1 MKNLFKMLGVILAL
15 CIVFTACD
23 VSASGDNFTFS
34 ARVSSGEVKSGE
46 SFEITVTTENTS
58 GAEYLYR
65 GSSRIVGATAYL
77 VSDADGGK
85 ITVNP
90 TAVPITNDYRETVI
104 EAGEKIVFTWTF
116 GEYTTVPSG
125 DYDLH
130 LEFEGEKQVIPSFV
144 TVK

>member
-1 MKNLFKMLGVILAL
+1 MKNVFKMLGVILAV
-15 CIVFTACD
+15 CIFFTACD

-34 ARVSSGEVKSGE
+34 ARISSEEIKSGE
-46 SFEITVTTENTS
+46 PFEITVTTENSS

-65 GSSRIVGATAYL
+65 GSSRIVGAIAYL
-77 VSDADGGK
+77 ICDTDGK
-85 ITVNP
+85 EIVVNP

-116 GEYTTVPSG
+116 GEYTTVPAG
-125 DYDLH
+125 EYDLH
-130 LEFEGEKQVIPSFV
+130 LEFEGEKQVIQSFV

>member
-1 MKNLFKMLGVILAL
+1 MQKLFKMLGVLL
-15 CIVFTACD
+15 TVCIVFTACN

-34 ARVSSGEVKSGE
+34 AYVSSGDVKSGE
-46 SFEITVTTENTS
+46 PFEITVTTENSS

-65 GSSRIVGATAYL
+65 GSSRIVGAIVYL
-77 VSDADGGK
+77 VSDADGK
-85 ITVNP
+85 ETVVNP

-125 DYDLH
+125 EYDLH
-130 LEFEGEKQVIPSFV
+130 FEFEGEKQVIPSFV